1 MYTLEIA
8 IAALCAVCS
17 LLRVT
22 AAMSRRNE
30 RRHRRSLALRG
41 AYVDDRD
48 SLARFHRIV
57 GR

>member
-8 IAALCAVCS
+8 IAALAV
-17 LLRVT
+17 L
-22 AAMSRRNE
+22 AALPLTSVVSRRQE
-30 RRHRRSLALRG
+30 KRQRALAVRS

-48 SLARFHRIV
+48 SLARFYRIV

>member
-1 MYTLEIA
+1 MYMLEIA
-8 IAALCAVCS
+8 IAALLLFA

-22 AAMSRRNE
+22 SAVSRRNE
-30 RRHRRSLALRG
+30 RRHHRSLALRG

>member
-8 IAALCAVCS
+8 IAALVLFA

-22 AAMSRRNE
+22 VAVSRRTE
-30 RRHRRSLALRG
+30 RRQRLLALRG